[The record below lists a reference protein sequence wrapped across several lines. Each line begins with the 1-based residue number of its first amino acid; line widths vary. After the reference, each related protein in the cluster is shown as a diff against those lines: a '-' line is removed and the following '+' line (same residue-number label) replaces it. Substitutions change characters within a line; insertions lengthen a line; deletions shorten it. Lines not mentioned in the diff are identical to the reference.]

1 MLSAGSPG
9 IRIVLVSLA
18 VVLGQAERGPERRPV
33 TGAGRRPRT
42 AYGERKQR
50 MYVVFIVVE

>member
-42 AYGERKQR
+42 ASREQR
-50 MYVVFIVVE
+50 MYVVFIVVK